1 MRQVEVS
8 RTIVFD
14 HPRRARSF
22 FEALVADNL
31 GVGRPA
37 QVAILFARQ
46 VRTTTKEPFRTRVFG
61 PGTQVKM
68 DFADKHSRV
77 KQYLK
82 QGKALRI
89 QTVINK
95 PYDIGVLARLAH
107 LPELVAKARAVN
119 GRLLMIE
126 RAGQG
131 CAIETVLFEQAA
143 QPYVV
148 RRGGQANRS
157 AALRGPTRHG
167 PGRRL
172 VRHGP
177 RRHRLHQQAPPEPRR
192 RGPPRPCHP

>member
-1 MRQVEVS
+1 
-8 RTIVFD
+8 
-14 HPRRARSF
+14 
-22 FEALVADNL
+22 
-31 GVGRPA
+31 
-37 QVAILFARQ
+37 
-46 VRTTTKEPFRTRVFG
+46 
-61 PGTQVKM
+61 VKM

-107 LPELVAKARAVN
+107 LPELVAKARSVN

-143 QPYVV
+143 QPYGREGRRTGALRFGDPRAMALAGALCAMVHAVTGFTNKRLRSLVAEV
-148 RRGGQANRS
+148 RRALAILDRAISDYVTNARLGI
-157 AALRGPTRHG
+157 AA
-167 PGRRL
+167 
-172 VRHGP
+172 
-177 RRHRLHQQAPPEPRR
+177 
-192 RGPPRPCHP
+192 